1 MEWLPVALFQINF
14 PIDNTSSSNYTNDNL
29 RLMKNCRK
37 QLKKFKPWKKD
48 CKWLHL
54 LIVIMKS
61 SSPTKKRQTKG
72 RKLECSEI
80 FSTGNI
86 VICQGA
92 SAISFLFQSVVVF
105 AIATFWSCSRNLN
118 AHNFLLTAQSRRFSI
133 TWKNQTSEG
142 KYCESLQLKRA
153 LPFLLVAP
161 KNSESYK

>member
-1 MEWLPVALFQINF
+1 MTTLINCHNVF
-14 PIDNTSSSNYTNDNL
+14 FFTN
-29 RLMKNCRK
+29 
-37 QLKKFKPWKKD
+37 
-48 CKWLHL
+48 
-54 LIVIMKS
+54 
-61 SSPTKKRQTKG
+61 KKRQTKG

-133 TWKNQTSEG
+133 TWKIKHQRVNTVKVYSWNEHCFSFG
-142 KYCESLQLKRA
+142 CPKKTVS
-153 LPFLLVAP
+153 P
-161 KNSESYK
+161 KNNSLVKPIFEFLNENSLLCTSNISLF